1 MYEFDTHADFIAE
14 DERYLMHS
22 YARLPVKF
30 VRGSGC
36 VLTDSEGRDYLDFL
50 GGIGVVC
57 LGHCHPRLVDA
68 LKGQAERL
76 WQVGNYF
83 HVENRSELAASLSRL
98 LGATTDEEGHVTG
111 STGET

>member
-1 MYEFDTHADFIAE
+1 MYEFDTHADFIAG
-14 DERYLMHS
+14 DEHYLMHS

-30 VRGSGC
+30 VRGSGA

-68 LKGQAERL
+68 LKGQETTFTSRT
-76 WQVGNYF
+76 
-83 HVENRSELAASLSRL
+83 AASLRLRSR
-98 LGATTDEEGHVTG
+98 ACSARPPTRRVT
-111 STGET
+111 

>member
-1 MYEFDTHADFIAE
+1 MYEFDTDADFIAE

-57 LGHCHPRLVDA
+57 LGHQIGRA
-68 LKGQAERL
+68 
-76 WQVGNYF
+76 
-83 HVENRSELAASLSRL
+83 HV
-98 LGATTDEEGHVTG
+98 
-111 STGET
+111 